1 MNVAHLPFGK
11 QSIGG
16 NLMKCNRLC
25 EGMGF
30 ALFAILVATF
40 FVAPLI
46 SQSTN
51 GAILGTV
58 KDQSGAVLPG
68 VEIEVLNLSTN
79 QSRTAVTNE
88 RGDYNAPQVPIGLY
102 SVTASLP
109 GFKTEVRS
117 RIEIQVDQRAR
128 IDFQL
133 EVGQV
138 SDKV

>member
-1 MNVAHLPFGK
+1 
-11 QSIGG
+11 
-16 NLMKCNRLC
+16 MKVDKVLRKRWFVPGL
-25 EGMGF
+25 
-30 ALFAILVATF
+30 AILLTILLLS
-40 FVAPLI
+40 APVF
-46 SQSTN
+46 SQSTT
-51 GAILGTV
+51 GAVLGTV

-68 VEIEVLNLSTN
+68 VEIAVLNLSTN
-79 QSRTAVTNE
+79 QNRTAITNE
-88 RGDYNAPQVPIGLY
+88 RGDYTVPQLPIGLY

-138 SDKV
+138 SDK

>member
-1 MNVAHLPFGK
+1 MEY
-11 QSIGG
+11 
-16 NLMKCNRLC
+16 NRLC
-25 EGMGF
+25 EKTCFGLG
-30 ALFAILVATF
+30 AILIALLCAGPVF
-40 FVAPLI
+40 
-46 SQSTN
+46 SQSTT
-51 GAILGTV
+51 GTILGTV

-68 VEIEVLNLSTN
+68 VEINVLNLSTN

-88 RGDYNAPQVPIGLY
+88 RGDYSVPQVPIGLY

-138 SDKV
+138 SDK